1 MIQSFNKNQTY
12 FSACV
17 VYVLNIIVYYPQFNN
32 YEDICEIFDIYV
44 RKIGLNNSSHS
55 QQIKNDCLAMI
66 KFFFTAD
73 YISQITSSFEIE
85 EDAYHYL
92 AILVQFQR
100 LSNRYKLV
108 SMSPYHYYNPS
119 NIYRAIAEL

>member
-44 RKIGLNNSSHS
+44 RKIVLNNSSHS

-66 KFFFTAD
+66 KLFFTAD
-73 YISQITSSFEIE
+73 YISQITSSFEIV

-92 AILVQFQR
+92 SILVQFQR
-100 LSNRYKLV
+100 VSNRYKLV

>member
-12 FSACV
+12 LSACV

-32 YEDICEIFDIYV
+32 YDDICEIFDIYV
-44 RKIGLNNSSHS
+44 RKIVLNNSSHS

-73 YISQITSSFEIE
+73 YISQIISSFEIE

-100 LSNRYKLV
+100 VSNRYKLV

-119 NIYRAIAEL
+119 NIHRAIVEL